1 LPSFSLYI
9 AGKHRPECSDYPFR
23 NMRAVF
29 AAFFLAAIAFFFF
42 FTLGF
47 S

>member
-1 LPSFSLYI
+1 M
-9 AGKHRPECSDYPFR
+9 ARKHSPGATYPFR
-23 NMRAVF
+23 YRRAVF

>member
-1 LPSFSLYI
+1 MLAQGHGTNLSQASRSI
-9 AGKHRPECSDYPFR
+9 RI
-23 NMRAVF
+23 F
-29 AAFFLAAIAFFFF
+29 AAFFLAAITLRLR